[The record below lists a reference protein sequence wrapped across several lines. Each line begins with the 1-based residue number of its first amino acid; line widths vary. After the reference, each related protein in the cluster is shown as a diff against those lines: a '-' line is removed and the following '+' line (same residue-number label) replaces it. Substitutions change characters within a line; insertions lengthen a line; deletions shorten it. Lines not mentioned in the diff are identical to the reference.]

1 MRLNSIAHRYAQAL
15 YYSASES
22 NIAEK
27 IKSDLEFIENIYN
40 SNENFV
46 KILNSPIVED
56 KEKKKIFSDLF
67 KDKIDVLTLNFL
79 FILVDK
85 KREAV
90 LSVIKEEYDKLYNE
104 ANSIST
110 LIIESVIKLSE
121 EQINL
126 IKEKMEKK
134 LNKTFSI
141 ENVINEDLIGGVRL
155 LYNDNVIDGSIKTKL
170 ENISEVL
177 SN

>member
-22 NIAEK
+22 NISDK
-27 IKSDLEFIENIYN
+27 IKLDLALIEDVYQ

-46 KILNSPIVED
+46 KILNSPIVEK

-67 KDKIDVLTLNFL
+67 KDKIDELTLNFL

-85 KREAV
+85 NREAV
-90 LSVIKEEYDKLYNE
+90 LSVIKEEYEKLYNE

-110 LIIESVIKLSE
+110 LIIESVIKLSD

-134 LNKTFSI
+134 LNKSLSTK
-141 ENVINEDLIGGVRL
+141 NVINKDLIGGVRL
-155 LYNDNVIDGSIKTKL
+155 LYNDNVIDGSVKTKL
-170 ENISEVL
+170 ANINDVL

>member
-15 YYSASES
+15 YYSANES
-22 NIAEK
+22 KISDK
-27 IKSDLEFIENIYN
+27 IKLDLSLIEDVYK

-46 KILNSPIVED
+46 KILNSPIVENS
-56 KEKKKIFSDLF
+56 EKKKIFSLLF
-67 KDKIDVLTLNFL
+67 KDKIDDLTLNFL
-79 FILVDK
+79 FLLVDK
-85 KREAV
+85 DREAV
-90 LSVIKEEYDKLYNE
+90 LSIIKEEYDKLYNE

-134 LNKTFSI
+134 LNVTLSTK
-141 ENVINEDLIGGVRL
+141 NVINKDLIGGVRL
-155 LYNDNVIDGSIKTKL
+155 LYNDIVIDGSVKTKL
-170 ENISEVL
+170 SNISGVL